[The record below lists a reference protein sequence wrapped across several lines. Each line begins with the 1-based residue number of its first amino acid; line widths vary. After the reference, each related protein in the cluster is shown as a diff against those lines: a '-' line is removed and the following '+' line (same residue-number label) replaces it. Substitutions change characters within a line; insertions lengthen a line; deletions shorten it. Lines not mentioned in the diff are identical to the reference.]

1 MRVWSPLALTALAT
15 AVAAC
20 GGGNASDQGG
30 GTESGSSAE
39 SSAPS
44 QDAAPGSDSSRSGL
58 DGAPVGTDSSIPG
71 SDATTGTDGDGDD
84 ATRGAESGGGGDAS
98 PDATAADATAHDSGG
113 GADSGQEASG
123 ADAAAHDAGMEASV
137 NCTGAA
143 QTGGTQYCSNST
155 GNVGNTGYSY
165 QLWSNGTGSGCMTV
179 FAVDAM
185 FKADWSSAGDFLAR
199 VGLRFDETKT
209 PAQMGTIS
217 ADFAETKTGSASYS
231 FIGIYGWS
239 VNQLHEYYIV
249 EDWFGSH
256 PTASSLGSGATKVGT
271 IVVDGGTYDVYT
283 HTQTNQPAL
292 AGTATFV
299 QFFSIR
305 QTSHTCG
312 HISIS
317 EHFSQWASLG
327 MQLGDLEEARILVEA
342 GGNASG
348 NIDFTTASV
357 TAN

>member
-1 MRVWSPLALTALAT
+1 
-15 AVAAC
+15 
-20 GGGNASDQGG
+20 
-30 GTESGSSAE
+30 
-39 SSAPS
+39 
-44 QDAAPGSDSSRSGL
+44 
-58 DGAPVGTDSSIPG
+58 
-71 SDATTGTDGDGDD
+71 
-84 ATRGAESGGGGDAS
+84 
-98 PDATAADATAHDSGG
+98 
-113 GADSGQEASG
+113 
-123 ADAAAHDAGMEASV
+123 MEASV
-137 NCTGAA
+137 SCPGTA

-179 FAVDAM
+179 FGVDAT
-185 FKADWSSAGDFLAR
+185 FKANWSNAGDLLAR
-199 VGLRFDETKT
+199 VGLRFGETKT
-209 PAQMGTIS
+209 PAQIGTIS
-217 ADFAETKTGSASYS
+217 ADFAETKAGSAGYS

-239 VNQLHEYYIV
+239 VNPLHEYYIV

-256 PTASSLGSGATKVGT
+256 PTASSLGSGAAKVGT
-271 IVVDGGTYDVYT
+271 IAVDDGTYDVYT

-292 AGTATFV
+292 AGSATFV

-305 QTSHTCG
+305 QTSRTCG

-348 NIDFTTASV
+348 NIDFTTATV